1 MKKIL
6 FAVLLLMAPIL
17 FLQSKAQA
25 AEISLTAEN
34 FPDAVMLKAVKKA
47 DKDGNGIL
55 SQKEIDAVTDLEVIN
70 NNKNVNIK
78 N

>member
-25 AEISLTAEN
+25 AEN
-34 FPDAVMLKAVKKA
+34 VK
-47 DKDGNGIL
+47 
-55 SQKEIDAVTDLEVIN
+55 IN
-70 NNKNVNIK
+70 SKNETVSSFV
-78 N
+78 